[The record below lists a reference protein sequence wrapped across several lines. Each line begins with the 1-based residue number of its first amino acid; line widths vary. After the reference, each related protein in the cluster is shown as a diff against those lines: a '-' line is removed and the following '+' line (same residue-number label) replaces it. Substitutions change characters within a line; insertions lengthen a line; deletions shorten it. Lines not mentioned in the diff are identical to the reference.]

1 MDFSLKT
8 FREDFIMGVS
18 PENIQATLKDL
29 YEELSHLESSVYDRG
44 VLIAERDPIRFTL
57 CFLVCLEKKIPVILG
72 NPDWSVSEWRSFDM
86 QFAPAISYGRSHNK
100 NCTQVKRLT
109 VRDKGVVFIPTG
121 GTTSAQLKF
130 AKHRWASLKSQ
141 AEMVQCYLKHESI
154 NAVCCLPLFHVSGLM
169 QVVRSIVSGG
179 QIRFALLEDLLKF
192 DSGLQFN
199 TFCISLVPTQLQ
211 RIYDA
216 DPAFGCLKNFKRI
229 FLGGAPANVFILKKA
244 LAEGVPIAVCYGMTE
259 TAGMVVVQEEFDRP
273 DAGGKPFPDVII
285 TLNQEDAIPKVNIQ
299 SPSLFEGYH
308 GSPNSDLE
316 NGFLTNDIGSLTASG
331 LLRVEGRADQLIVSG
346 GEKIAP
352 SEVETLIRRFESV
365 SDVLVV
371 GEFSEEWGQS
381 VVALVVP
388 MQSVA
393 SSFKTDSLHGF
404 LKKHLAKYK
413 IPKRYILVSKLPLLE
428 NGKIDKDS
436 LALLLKD

>member
-1 MDFSLKT
+1 M
-8 FREDFIMGVS
+8 
-18 PENIQATLKDL
+18 
-29 YEELSHLESSVYDRG
+29 SHLEASVYDRG

-72 NPDWSVSEWRSFDM
+72 NPDWSVSEWRSFDV
-86 QFAPAISYGRSHNK
+86 QFAPAKCYGRSHNQ
-100 NCTQVKRLT
+100 NNDQVERLT

-154 NAVCCLPLFHVSGLM
+154 NSVCCLPLFHVSGLM

-179 QIRFALLEDLLKF
+179 QIRFVLLKDIMKF
-192 DSGLQFN
+192 GSEVQTN
-199 TFCISLVPTQLQ
+199 PFCISLVPTQLQ
-211 RIYDA
+211 RIYETDS
-216 DPAFGCLKNFKRI
+216 AFGCLKNFKRI
-229 FLGGAPANVFILKKA
+229 FLGGAPANDFILKQA
-244 LAEGVPIAVCYGMTE
+244 LAQGVSVNVCYGMTE
-259 TAGMVVVQEEFDRP
+259 TAGMVVVQEEFDHP
-273 DAGGKPFPDVII
+273 DAGGKPFPDVTI
-285 TLNQEDAIPKVNIQ
+285 TLNQQEAISKVNIQ

-308 GSPNSDLE
+308 GSQNSDLE

-331 LLRVEGRADQLIVSG
+331 LLKIEGRADQLILSG
-346 GEKIAP
+346 GEKIVP
-352 SEVETLIRRFESV
+352 SEVERLIRKFESV
-365 SDVLVV
+365 SDALVV

-393 SSFKTDSLHGF
+393 SSFKTDSLHEF

-413 IPKRYILVSKLPLLE
+413 IPKRYILVRKLPLLE
-428 NGKIDKDS
+428 NGKMDKHS
-436 LALLLKD
+436 LALLLKG